1 MLAFLNITA
10 GLIFPI
16 FRFRRVTLGLKIFLS
31 SPLSSVVI
39 PVSTRILRVGGVC
52 WGKYLPKGAN
62 FIEEAAEQSLGQPST
77 FPQQREKQGTGWADR
92 TTLTLHGA
100 WMGQGQAAG
109 GPERVKKEEGTSL
122 QARGRTHLA

>member
-1 MLAFLNITA
+1 MGYSPWGSDFTERLHFH
-10 GLIFPI
+10 
-16 FRFRRVTLGLKIFLS
+16 FRWRRAL
-31 SPLSSVVI
+31 
-39 PVSTRILRVGGVC
+39 
-52 WGKYLPKGAN
+52 WA
-62 FIEEAAEQSLGQPST
+62 EEAAEQSLGQPST

-122 QARGRTHLA
+122 QARGHTHLA